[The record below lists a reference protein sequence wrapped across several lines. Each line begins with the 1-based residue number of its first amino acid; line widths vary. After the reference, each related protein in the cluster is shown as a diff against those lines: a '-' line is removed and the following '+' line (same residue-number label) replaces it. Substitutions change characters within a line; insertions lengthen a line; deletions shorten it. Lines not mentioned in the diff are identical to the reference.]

1 MKKPLRISRTLS
13 PYQNYFKSQQSLPFT
28 N

>member
-1 MKKPLRISRTLS
+1 MKKPLRISRTLL
-13 PYQNYFKSQQSLPFT
+13 PYQNYFKSPHFAAI